1 MSLIN
6 SEDLLRYFE
15 SGALL
20 FQPDVRK
27 IIESMPTI
35 EAEPVRH
42 GRWIEQDSF
51 HYELHFK
58 CSVCG
63 NSENMPTRMYKPIW
77 EYCPNC
83 GAKMDGERI
92 DDAKK

>member
-6 SEDLLRYFE
+6 REDLLRYFE

-35 EAEPVRH
+35 EGEPVRH
-42 GRWIEQDSF
+42 GRWLECDSF
-51 HYELHFK
+51 YYELWFK

-63 NSENMPTRMYKPIW
+63 NSETMPTRMYKPIW
-77 EYCPNC
+77 KYCPNC
-83 GAKMDGERI
+83 GARMEV
-92 DDAKK
+92 DDE